1 MLNKIEGVRILKVLE
16 DGQHIDSFDI
26 TDLGAAA
33 EKRFK
38 GVIYHDGK
46 EYVITDNHVGKVA
59 SELALKG
66 LQIANGRGTAEV
78 VVVKGG
84 GIFTN
89 DPELKMVGAKADE
102 SGNFTSTPM
111 ETKPMRDLPFE
122 ARTATT
128 LALAG

>member
-1 MLNKIEGVRILKVLE
+1 MLDKIQGVRVLKVLE
-16 DGQHIDSFDI
+16 DSQAIDSFDI
-26 TDLGAAA
+26 FDLGAAA

-38 GVIYHDGK
+38 GVIHHGGK
-46 EYVITDNHVGKVA
+46 EYIVLDNHAGKVA

-66 LQIANGRGTAEV
+66 LEIANGRGTTEV

-84 GIFTN
+84 GIYTN
-89 DPELKMVGAKADE
+89 NPDLKMVGAKADE

-128 LALAG
+128 LALSA